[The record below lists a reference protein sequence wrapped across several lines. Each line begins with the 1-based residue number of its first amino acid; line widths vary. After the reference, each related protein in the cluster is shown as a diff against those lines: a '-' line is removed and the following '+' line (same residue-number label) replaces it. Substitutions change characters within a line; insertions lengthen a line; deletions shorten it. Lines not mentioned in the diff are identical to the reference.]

1 MNATLF
7 SIIGITLL
15 IALLAGAILLR
26 LLKHEQPLSS
36 SIHMLGYTSSVFL
49 LIAILFHAPTWA
61 LLALSI
67 LSVLSYQFK
76 ER

>member
-7 SIIGITLL
+7 SIIGIVVL
-15 IALLAGAILLR
+15 IALLVGAILMR
-26 LLKHEQPLSS
+26 LLKHEQPLSTTV
-36 SIHMLGYTSSVFL
+36 HMLGYTASVFL

-61 LLALSI
+61 LLTLSI
-67 LSVLSYQFK
+67 LSILSYQVK

>member
-7 SIIGITLL
+7 SIIGIILL

-26 LLKHEQPLSS
+26 LLKHEQPLSTTV
-36 SIHMLGYTSSVFL
+36 HMLGYTSSAFL
-49 LIAILFHAPTWA
+49 LIAILFYAPTWA
-61 LLALSI
+61 LLTLSI
-67 LSVLSYQFK
+67 LSILSYQVK

>member
-7 SIIGITLL
+7 SIIGIILL